1 MDGQDQRNSE
11 DKRATGIAPED
22 VGRRKGEEVRRS
34 QSGVVDEVQPKE
46 GLKKRRRGGG
56 KAVSRWRDG
65 GKRQMEGL
73 LGLEGVQPH
82 SGHCEQGVHS

>member
-1 MDGQDQRNSE
+1 MSGGGR
-11 DKRATGIAPED
+11 
-22 VGRRKGEEVRRS
+22 GRRFGARKG
-34 QSGVVDEVQPKE
+34 GVVDEVQPEE

-82 SGHCEQGVHS
+82 SAHCEQGVHS